1 MRHVRAVLR
10 PRPGADRC
18 RRARRAEG
26 RPLAPARAPGHRED
40 VPGCSVTLTV
50 AFPDG
55 AGRTHHGDP
64 APRRPGSPPARE
76 PSDSRPVFDE
86 ARAAGRYPKFPTA
99 PHRRITA
106 AEAGAA

>member
-1 MRHVRAVLR
+1 M
-10 PRPGADRC
+10 
-18 RRARRAEG
+18 
-26 RPLAPARAPGHRED
+26 
-40 VPGCSVTLTV
+40 TLTV

-64 APRRPGSPPARE
+64 RRRRPGSPPPARE

-99 PHRRITA
+99 LHRRITA